1 MKFYIT
7 TPIYYINDKPH
18 IGSAYPTVAADVIAR
33 YRRLIGDDVWFL
45 TGTAEHGG
53 KIVAAAEKAGE
64 SLPEFCDRIA
74 QSFATAWEKLN
85 ISHNDFLRTTEDRH
99 KRAVDAYFL
108 KLKDSGKLYEK
119 DYEGLYCVGCES
131 FKHEKDLVDGL
142 CPDHQKA
149 PEMVRERNWFFK
161 LSEYGQ
167 TLEEAITS
175 GVLIVEPES
184 RRNEVLSFIRQGLED
199 VTVSRR
205 TGKWAFPLPW
215 DNEQTIYV
223 WLDELFNYC
232 SAVGYANN
240 RENFEKW
247 WPADVHVIGKDIVK
261 FHAVIWPA
269 LLLAIGEQMPK
280 KVFAHG
286 FFTVDG
292 QKISKSLGN
301 TIDPIELVDTYG
313 ADAARYLLHSQFP
326 FGGDGDIKAASFDA
340 SYGSDL
346 ANGVGNFVSRVIS
359 MVAKYSDS
367 KVPKS
372 STQLEA
378 QATELW
384 QKYHEAFARYA
395 LDEVIKVIREMTT
408 LGDSYIE
415 KNQPW
420 ALVKTDPI
428 ATQEVLYNLLEIVR
442 QLAIMIQ
449 PILPETSAKIFTS
462 LNVPLPA
469 VKSERDLG
477 VWGVLVEG
485 SPVEPVSPLFPRID
499 SAQ

>member
-53 KIVAAAEKAGE
+53 KIVAAAENAGE

-74 QSFATAWEKLN
+74 QSFVTAWEKLN

-99 KRAVDAYFL
+99 KQAVDAYFL

-149 PEMVRERNWFFK
+149 PEMVRERNWFFR

-167 TLEEAITS
+167 ILEEAIAS
-175 GVLIVEPES
+175 GKLSVEPES

-215 DNEQTIYV
+215 DADQTIYV

-232 SAVGYANN
+232 SAIGYADDHA
-240 RENFEKW
+240 NFEKW
-247 WPADVHVIGKDIVK
+247 WPADVHIIGKDIVK

-269 LLLAIGEQMPK
+269 LLLAIGEEMPK

-286 FFTVDG
+286 FFTIDG
-292 QKISKSLGN
+292 QKMSKSLGN
-301 TIDPIELVDTYG
+301 TIDPIDLVNTYG
-313 ADAARYLLHSQFP
+313 ADAARYLLLSQFP
-326 FGGDGDIKAASFDA
+326 FGGDGDIKAASFNVA
-340 SYGSDL
+340 YSSDL
-346 ANGVGNFVSRVIS
+346 ANGVGNFVSRVLA
-359 MVAKYSDS
+359 MVIKYTDG
-367 KVPKS
+367 KVPQT
-372 STQLEA
+372 STQLQG
-378 QATELW
+378 QAVELW
-384 QKYHEAFARYA
+384 QRYHQAFAGYA
-395 LDEVIKVIREMTT
+395 LDEVIKIIREMTT
-408 LGDSYIE
+408 LGDEYIE

-420 ALVKTDPI
+420 ALVKTDVE
-428 ATQEVLYNLLEIVR
+428 ATHAVLYNLLEIVR

-462 LNVPLPA
+462 LNIALPVVQTVEGLNA
-469 VKSERDLG
+469 
-477 VWGVLVEG
+477 WGVLAEG
-485 SPVEPVSPLFPRID
+485 AVITQISPLFPRIE
-499 SAQ
+499 STQ

>member
-33 YRRLIGDDVWFL
+33 YRRLISDDVWFL

-74 QSFATAWEKLN
+74 QSFTTAWEKLN
-85 ISHNDFLRTTEDRH
+85 ISHDDFLRTTEDRH
-99 KRAVDAYFL
+99 KHAVDAYFL

-131 FKHEKDLVDGL
+131 FKHEKDLIDGV

-149 PEMVRERNWFFK
+149 PEIVRERNWFFK

-167 TLEEAITS
+167 VLEEAITS
-175 GVLIVEPES
+175 GALAVEPES

-215 DNEQTIYV
+215 DADQTIYV

-232 SAVGYANN
+232 SAIGYGEN

-286 FFTVDG
+286 FFTIDG
-292 QKISKSLGN
+292 QKMSKSLGN

-313 ADAARYLLHSQFP
+313 ADAARYLLLSQFP
-326 FGGDGDIKAASFDA
+326 FGGDGDIKAASFNT
-340 SYGSDL
+340 SYNSDL
-346 ANGVGNFVSRVIS
+346 ANGIGNFVSRVIS
-359 MVAKYSDS
+359 MVSKYSDS

-372 STQLEA
+372 STQLQA
-378 QATELW
+378 QTTELW
-384 QKYHEAFARYA
+384 RRYHDAFARYA
-395 LDEVIKVIREMTT
+395 LDEVIKVVREMTT

-420 ALVKTDPI
+420 VLVKTDLV

-442 QLAIMIQ
+442 QLAVMIQ
-449 PILPETSAKIFTS
+449 PILPDTSAKIFAS
-462 LNVPLPA
+462 LNVPLIVA
-469 VKSERDLG
+469 KSESDLG
-477 VWGVLVEG
+477 VWGILVEG
-485 SPVEPVSPLFPRID
+485 SPVEPVSLLFPRVD
-499 SAQ
+499 SSQ